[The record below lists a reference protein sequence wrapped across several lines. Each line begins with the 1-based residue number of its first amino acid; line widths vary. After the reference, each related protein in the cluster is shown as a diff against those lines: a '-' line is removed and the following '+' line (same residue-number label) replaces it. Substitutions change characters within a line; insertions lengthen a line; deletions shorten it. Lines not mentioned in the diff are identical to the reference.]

1 MKNKENGYWIL
12 ELNEESIEHAL
23 TGTLE
28 IEKEAKLCMVSDG
41 FSQYYDT
48 LKIARDSNEFIDIAS
63 KSNLEEMVKKLRN
76 IQEKDSFCN
85 TYPRFKKGD
94 DSTIVYLEIKI

>member
-48 LKIARDSNEFIDIAS
+48 LKIARDS
-63 KSNLEEMVKKLRN
+63 KSLL
-76 IQEKDSFCN
+76 I
-85 TYPRFKKGD
+85 
-94 DSTIVYLEIKI
+94 